1 MSTVAFLQN
10 ISVNC
15 RHCIYECIENTSI
28 PLSHLAGLILTRPIP
43 FLASYS
49 PSNQKKS
56 PWKMKNHIHIMF
68 TFILF
73 LLPSKQGSS
82 SSPWQSKIMNT
93 NKHHL
98 VDLSPC
104 TENTL
109 NSVSRMGNL
118 WIHSFDKF
126 PLLINMI
133 GWDRIPPPFPF
144 LKALE
149 NHIESNSRRIWN
161 APGDKSEPTAGGGE
175 DPPVTES
182 WGQVAHSGHH
192 PVLQLQHWLSTL
204 RAHLWKTR
212 ADCFVVRSHPQIL
225 EENQVV
231 LRWVGNESCNGCDL
245 GRVHNVD
252 EHIS

>member
-1 MSTVAFLQN
+1 MYRKYSYSF
-10 ISVNC
+10 
-15 RHCIYECIENTSI
+15 
-28 PLSHLAGLILTRPIP
+28 SHLAGLILTRPTP

-56 PWKMKNHIHIMF
+56 PSFANVKSYSHL
-68 TFILF
+68 LF
-73 LLPSKQGSS
+73 FCFHLNSVQQHHHHRHR
-82 SSPWQSKIMNT
+82 QSKITNI

-118 WIHSFDKF
+118 WIHSFEKF

-161 APGDKSEPTAGGGE
+161 APGDKSEATAGGGE
-175 DPPVTES
+175 DSSVTES

-192 PVLQLQHWLSTL
+192 SVLQLQH
-204 RAHLWKTR
+204 
-212 ADCFVVRSHPQIL
+212 
-225 EENQVV
+225 
-231 LRWVGNESCNGCDL
+231 
-245 GRVHNVD
+245 
-252 EHIS
+252 